1 MDTQDPVSQLFGKKH
16 SIKMRNNIVRTCK
29 RNGVDPVVVTAEAI
43 KTLTDLLEVLKL
55 EAEVPA
61 RTTGK
66 KLGRPRTVDALR
78 NHFDYSA
85 AKRALEL
92 ADKAPNLSHDEQAR
106 AAWVRG
112 LLLIPQSQ
120 LPTESWT
127 QADINVLA
135 EWNILPER
143 FLKY

>member
-1 MDTQDPVSQLFGKKH
+1 MITQDPVSQLFGKRHALKL
-16 SIKMRNNIVRTCK
+16 RNNVMRACQ
-29 RNGVDPVVVTAEAI
+29 RNGVDPAIVTAEVI
-43 KTLTDLLEVLKL
+43 KTLTALLEILEL
-55 EAEVPA
+55 EAKVPV

-92 ADKAPNLSHDEQAR
+92 ADKATNLSPDEQAR
-106 AAWVRG
+106 AAWIRG

-127 QADINVLA
+127 QTDINVLA

>member
-1 MDTQDPVSQLFGKKH
+1 MITQDPVSQLFGKRHALKL
-16 SIKMRNNIVRTCK
+16 RNNVMRTCQ
-29 RNGVDPVVVTAEAI
+29 RNGVDPAIVTAEAI
-43 KTLTDLLEVLKL
+43 KTLTALLEILEL
-55 EAEVPA
+55 EAKVPV

-78 NHFDYSA
+78 NHFDYEA

-92 ADKAPNLSHDEQAR
+92 ADRAPNLSPDEQAR

-127 QADINVLA
+127 QADINVLT

-143 FLKY
+143 FSKY